1 MRGCHLQ
8 KRKHEDEDEVWQQ
21 YPTWVT
27 CMNSLIL
34 FNKGIFPPA
43 EVKLSKEASSEVRRA
58 RAWAE
63 QTAAVPMAEQLRQAE
78 AASPPPPPP
87 APTPPTAAVDS
98 ERPPFDPAV
107 LARVAQLK
115 QGPRV
120 G

>member
-1 MRGCHLQ
+1 
-8 KRKHEDEDEVWQQ
+8 
-21 YPTWVT
+21 
-27 CMNSLIL
+27 MNALIL
-34 FNKGIFPPA
+34 FNKGIEPPA

-63 QTAAVPMAEQLRQAE
+63 QTAALPMAEQLRRDE
-78 AASPPPPPP
+78 AASPPPPPA
-87 APTPPTAAVDS
+87 APTPPTAAMDT
-98 ERPPFDPAV
+98 ERAPFDPAV

>member
-43 EVKLSKEASSEVRRA
+43 EVKLSKEASPSWPGWRSSSKGLVSANPMPDPVSLSRLLGIMCIILGCFSIFTWVCCTRA
-58 RAWAE
+58 
-63 QTAAVPMAEQLRQAE
+63 
-78 AASPPPPPP
+78 
-87 APTPPTAAVDS
+87 
-98 ERPPFDPAV
+98 
-107 LARVAQLK
+107 
-115 QGPRV
+115 
-120 G
+120 